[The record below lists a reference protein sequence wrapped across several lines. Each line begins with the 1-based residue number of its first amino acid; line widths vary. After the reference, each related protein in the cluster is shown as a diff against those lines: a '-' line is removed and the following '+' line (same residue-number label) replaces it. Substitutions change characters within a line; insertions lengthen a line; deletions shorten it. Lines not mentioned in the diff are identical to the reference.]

1 MIFSDLQFTYKCIF
15 DIKESDKLLDN
26 LWRMYLEE
34 IREYFSK
41 DGGYTILYNN
51 VKMEYQY
58 LHSYNGRIEVRFF
71 SSQIG
76 GRDFIL
82 EELDEYETV

>member
-15 DIKESDKLLDN
+15 DTKHEI
-26 LWRMYLEE
+26 LWGTYLNE
-34 IREYFSK
+34 IREFFSK
-41 DGGYTILYNN
+41 DGGYVILYNN
-51 VKMEYQY
+51 VPMKYQY